1 MQAGYH
7 LCLYMRKKTHILFLF
22 LHRTVMKTHS
32 AYSKI
37 FLHQLREYI
46 YTNGGNV
53 SVVHKIK
60 LLPMG
65 VSGSHPSCLLMPTLA
80 PISSSFHCTFYVNIL
95 INLHMVLLATF
106 TTGLIFVRWSK
117 QGIATLLWQKLH
129 IILNILIS
137 SRYLGFACNLNNAY
151 FVRWSKQG
159 VATLCFN

>member
-1 MQAGYH
+1 MNTSCGNGMFTNFKMQAGYH
-7 LCLYMRKKTHILFLF
+7 LCLYMRKNTHILFLF

-37 FLHQLREYI
+37 FLHQSMTVNIYSFKSSI

-106 TTGLIFVRWSK
+106 TTGLIFVR
-117 QGIATLLWQKLH
+117 
-129 IILNILIS
+129 
-137 SRYLGFACNLNNAY
+137 
-151 FVRWSKQG
+151 
-159 VATLCFN
+159 